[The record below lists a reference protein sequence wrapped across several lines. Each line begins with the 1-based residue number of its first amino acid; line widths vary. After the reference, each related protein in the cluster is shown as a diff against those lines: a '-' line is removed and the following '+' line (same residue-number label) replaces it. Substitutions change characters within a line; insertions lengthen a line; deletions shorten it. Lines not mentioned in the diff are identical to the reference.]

1 MRIRVL
7 SILLFVLCLV
17 VNAQQ
22 KASLR
27 YEDALRF
34 RMINQCFTG
43 RTLTPYTRYDA
54 VLEDSVNSGFWHTGT
69 NSAGLGIRF
78 STNSTAV
85 GLRYNLR
92 DNFHMVHM
100 ADTGTK
106 GADLYILDNGRW
118 RYVNTSR
125 PQPRDSVQ
133 NRLLVE
139 NLDGEEHEFL
149 VYLPLYD
156 GINWMEIGVDSAAWL
171 DAPHVDNPQTDRKI
185 VFYGTS
191 ILQGGCASRTGMV
204 ATSMIQRELGL
215 ECCNMAISGQGR
227 MWMPV
232 ARALAS
238 EPNVVAYV
246 LDPLP
251 NCPLRMVDSIGY
263 EWVSTFR
270 RLNPSAAIVMVEI
283 APVPSSRYDT
293 KTRDSHKQI
302 NAAYRA
308 IYDRLVREGEKNIYF
323 VTSDGLTGPEE
334 EGTVDGNHLTD
345 YGFRAYADKL
355 ISVLRPILKK
365 QKTAKNQHNNK

>member
-1 MRIRVL
+1 MKIRVVYAL
-7 SILLFVLCLV
+7 LLLFCVAAT
-17 VNAQQ
+17 AQQ

-34 RMINQCFTG
+34 RMINQCFAG
-43 RTLTPYTRYDA
+43 QTLTPYTRYA
-54 VLEDSVNSGFWHTGT
+54 AYLQDSVNSGFWHTGT

-78 STNSTAV
+78 STNSTTI

-106 GADLYILDNGRW
+106 GADLYILDGGRW

-125 PQPRDSVQ
+125 PMPRDSVQ
-133 NRLLVE
+133 CRTLVE
-139 NLDGEEHEFL
+139 HLDGEEHEFL

-156 GINWMEIGVDSAAWL
+156 GINWMEIGVDSAARL
-171 DAPHVDNPQTDRKI
+171 EKPHVDNPRSDRKI

-204 ATSMIQRELGL
+204 ATNMLQRELGV

-232 ARALAS
+232 ARALGK

-270 RLNPSAAIVMVEI
+270 KLNPEAAIFMVEI
-283 APVPSSRYDT
+283 APVPSSKYDAA
-293 KTRDSHKQI
+293 TRDSHKQI

-308 IYDRLVREGEKNIYF
+308 IYDRLVAEGQKNVFF
-323 VTSDGLTGPEE
+323 VTSEGLTGPEE

-355 ISVLRPILKK
+355 KAEILK
-365 QKTAKNQHNNK
+365 AIPEIICF